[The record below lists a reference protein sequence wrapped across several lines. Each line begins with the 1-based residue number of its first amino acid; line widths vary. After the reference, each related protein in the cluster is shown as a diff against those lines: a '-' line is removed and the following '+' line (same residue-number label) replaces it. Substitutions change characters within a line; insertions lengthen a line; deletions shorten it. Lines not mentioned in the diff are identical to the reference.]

1 MALQKTFSGDLTTSI
16 AKSIFDII
24 SDARGEKEK
33 ATKEAEKYGVDV
45 DFTPGEFTA
54 RSARNRLIE
63 RTLGNRFV
71 PETRYPDL
79 LARGQSSSDPLMGT
93 PAHLRK
99 LPEYQ
104 QLANPKEQAF
114 NQSSYATG
122 RNIPSMQ
129 PKSSGTSG
137 TTSTVAKPVK
147 VKDQKLGVFLAAVV
161 KALNE
166 NISSLNERLNDTEGQ
181 VIAAKEGIFG
191 TIKQLEQN
199 SDVLETKLDAIIDA
213 LREQNNL
220 AKVQEDQSEIKSRE
234 GELEIEKDDSGT
246 ERFVG
251 TDEDPEKV
259 AQLNIIEEANE
270 LSSIG
275 DVDDMSGGY
284 PYSDLGPGFEQ
295 GGIASGPDSGY
306 LAKLHGDEMIIPLD
320 NNYTQGE
327 PSAIDGKIRPK
338 PQTPMMPQMAESG
351 MMPKTVEK
359 PSSFDTFGGNLF
371 NKVVSAEPEVIP
383 DLKDDIGNLQKAMQV
398 PIKAA
403 GVITLNKMQKALP
416 AMGYAAGEVATELQS
431 VSGPIAKTFGVPNTI
446 TDSIVRQNTVESQRE
461 KRRAER
467 KASDNEDDRNI
478 FQKIL
483 DFFRGNQQGGDG
495 GGYRRGGGGNRTIR
509 RYNQPPTGG
518 TGGPGGLARGLKGAR
533 AGFTGMNA
541 QGFNAMMQGQGYIP
555 SSKPQILGK
564 GAYSAPT
571 FRGALRYAGTS
582 GSLGGSQL
590 PGGVV
595 NSIVPGGAPRINF
608 IEPQAKVNPA
618 MFNKGRDLAT
628 RLQGGAYPNSTR
640 ANMFRGQIRTGGV
653 RAPIRGVPKISHPL
667 IMLADM
673 IINDL
678 LNPDPVGTYDQ
689 VTGPN
694 AMYNNPK
701 LSEEQ
706 RRKMFKQIHG
716 TATGPL
722 KSELVNS
729 QSQELV
735 LSKFIKK
742 TTPLEPIVINNNQ
755 TASSTQDNPISFI
768 NLVGDPGFSSLFP
781 PPF

>member
-1 MALQKTFSGDLTTSI
+1 MASLQKTFSGDLTTSI
-16 AKSIFDII
+16 ASSIFDII
-24 SDARGEKEK
+24 SEAKGEKET

-63 RTLGNRFV
+63 RTVGKRFV
-71 PETRYPDL
+71 PETKYPDL

-93 PAHLRK
+93 PANVRK

-104 QLANPKEQAF
+104 KLANPKEQAF
-114 NQSSYATG
+114 NQSSYVTG

-129 PKSSGTSG
+129 PKSSGTSS
-137 TTSTVAKPVK
+137 TTSTVGKPVK
-147 VKDQKLGVFLAAVV
+147 VKDAKLGVFLAQVV

-166 NISSLNERLNDTEGQ
+166 NISSLNERLSDTEGQ

-246 ERFVG
+246 ERFTG
-251 TDEDPEKV
+251 IGEDSKDT

-275 DVDDMSGGY
+275 DAGDSFGGY

-327 PSAIDGKIRPK
+327 PSAIDGKIRPQ

-351 MMPKTVEK
+351 MLPKTVEK

-403 GVITLNKMQKALP
+403 GVITLNKIQKSLP
-416 AMGYAAGEVATELQS
+416 AMGSAAGEVATELQR
-431 VSGPIAKTFGVPNTI
+431 VTGPIAKSFGVPNSI
-446 TDSIVRQNTVESQRE
+446 TDSIVRQNTVESVRD
-461 KRRAER
+461 KRLAER
-467 KASDNEDDRNI
+467 KKSDDEEDQRNI
-478 FQKIL
+478 FQKIF
-483 DFFRGNQQGGDG
+483 DFFRGKEGEG
-495 GGYRRGGGGNRTIR
+495 GGYRKGGGGNRFE
-509 RYNQPPTGG
+509 RYNQSGVGG
-518 TGGPGGLARGLKGAR
+518 SGGGNRGLARGLRGSR
-533 AGFTGMNA
+533 VGFTGMNS
-541 QGFNAMMQGQGYIP
+541 QGFNAMMQGDSFIP
-555 SSKPQILGK
+555 SSKPQILGH
-564 GAYSAPT
+564 GAYSSPT
-571 FRGALRYAGTS
+571 LRGAQRYSGTS
-582 GSLGGSQL
+582 GSLGGIQK

-608 IEPQAKVNPA
+608 LEPQAKVNPTT
-618 MFNKGRDLAT
+618 FNKGRDLAT
-628 RLQGGAYPNSTR
+628 KLQGGAYPNSSR
-640 ANMFRGQIRTGGV
+640 ANTFRTQIRTGGV
-653 RAPIRGVPKISHPL
+653 RPPMRMPKLSHPFV
-667 IMLADM
+667 MLADM
-673 IINDL
+673 IIQEL
-678 LNPDPVGTYDQ
+678 ISPEGTSAYDQ

-706 RRKMFKQIHG
+706 RRVMYESVHG
-716 TATGPL
+716 KSTGAL
-722 KSELVNS
+722 KSEIVS
-729 QSQELV
+729 QQSQDLV

-742 TTPLEPIVINNNQ
+742 TTPLDPIVINNNQ
-755 TASSTQDNPISFI
+755 TASSPQDNPISFI
-768 NLVGDPGFSSLFP
+768 NMVGDPGFSSLFP